1 MTQYRSIQ
9 LLAVLLVT
17 AMLPIGCAHKP
28 EQELPVGEL
37 YREAQ
42 TLAKDGKVDKAA
54 EAFMKVRTYYPG
66 DELAKESLLALG
78 DLYFDHKDYQSS
90 LGSYQEFRM
99 LYPTD
104 PKASYALFRISL
116 CHFKQL
122 LTFDRDQTETV
133 NTIRSFENFLK
144 LYPDSPYELEAR
156 EKLRDARILLARNWL
171 YIGKF
176 YLKKNDKKA
185 ACKRFQDVK
194 ANFPEL
200 GLDREVEK
208 LISQSC
214 TP

>member
-1 MTQYRSIQ
+1 MTQYRYIQ
-9 LLAVLLVT
+9 LSIILIALGI
-17 AMLPIGCAHKP
+17 LPLGCAHKP

-37 YREAQ
+37 YKEAQ
-42 TLAKDGKVDKAA
+42 ALAKDGKVDKAA

-66 DELAKESLLALG
+66 DDLARESLLALG
-78 DLYFDHKDYQSS
+78 DLYFTHKDYQSS

-116 CHFKQL
+116 CHSKQL
-122 LTFDRDQTETV
+122 LTFDRDQTETI
-133 NTIRSFENFLK
+133 NTIRSFESFLK

-156 EKLRDARILLARNWL
+156 EKLRDAKTLLAKNWL

-194 ANFPEL
+194 TNFSEL
-200 GLDREVEK
+200 GLDKEVDK
-208 LISQSC
+208 LIAETCAQ
-214 TP
+214 